1 MEFGQGVYMFCKS
14 KIAFCG
20 FILAMVVPL
29 FAQSYDL
36 PLIIVNTQNGQALQK
51 GADKIPAT
59 MSILDKGTNNAADSS
74 KGEKYNIGIK
84 IRGQTSADFPKK
96 GYGVELKARPCT
108 NVADTAC
115 HDTSLKVLG
124 MPKNA
129 DWVFHGP
136 YVDKTLIRN
145 ALAYWLYQRTGRYS
159 SRFKFFELYLN
170 GQYKGVY
177 LLLEKIKRAKA
188 RVHIAKLKDEDV
200 DGDEVTGGYVLSVDK
215 VENNSTSGLNKEG
228 FKSNDG
234 SPVVM
239 RSPKKENTNKQQ
251 QDYIQNF
258 FNKIE
263 TTCDNGD
270 VMSNGCSDILDMD
283 AAVDYVIH
291 EDVTNN
297 TDAYICSFYM
307 FKDKDSKG
315 GKLQLGAP
323 WDFNLAFGAY
333 QRVGGE
339 KSDGWRIP
347 QSAKGGSGE
356 WFVAKWIQ
364 NLWSN
369 NAFQQ
374 KYKERWAEL
383 RSGVWHTKN
392 IDHFID
398 SLKTHLKN
406 AADRNFERWPNLGQ
420 ASGTGDPDPLE
431 SENNGG
437 NNGGNQWG
445 FGMGFTMSF
454 KMNYY
459 NEPTWDAEIEHLRKY
474 VKQRFAW
481 IDQQMSFSEPAS
493 PLATEALIID
503 DWNYYDKDNDDD
515 DNPTTPASS
524 ANPTNPISSSSAGP
538 SSHSSHLSHSS
549 HSSLSVSSSS
559 ASPGKD
565 AIGSRP
571 EITRLNF
578 YTLNEN
584 SITVQSEKGGMF
596 RLLDFNGNIIFEK
609 RISAG
614 MQSFQIPRTARNKH
628 WLATLNGKMI
638 SR

>member
-1 MEFGQGVYMFCKS
+1 MFCKS
-14 KIAFCG
+14 KIAFYG
-20 FILAMVVPL
+20 IVLAMAVPL

-59 MSILDKGTNNAADSS
+59 MSILDKGTNNVADSS

-96 GYGVELKARPCT
+96 GYGIELKARPCT

-188 RVHIAKLKDEDV
+188 RVHIAKLKDEDI

-228 FKSNDG
+228 FKSKDG

-239 RSPKKENTNKQQ
+239 RSPRKENTNKQQ
-251 QDYIQNF
+251 QDFIQNF

-339 KSDGWRIP
+339 KADGWRIP

-431 SENNGG
+431 SGNNGG

-445 FGMGFTMSF
+445 FGMGGFTMSF

-503 DWNYYDKDNDDD
+503 DWGYYDKDNDDD

-524 ANPTNPISSSSAGP
+524 ANPTNPISSSSTGP

-549 HSSLSVSSSS
+549 HSSLSASSSS
-559 ASPGKD
+559 ATPGKD
-565 AIGSRP
+565 AIGDRP

-578 YTLNEN
+578 YSLNEGR
-584 SITVQSEKGGMF
+584 ITVQSERGGMF
-596 RLLDFNGNIIFEK
+596 RLVDFNGNVLFEK
-609 RISAG
+609 QIRAG
-614 MQSFQIPRTARNKH
+614 TQSFQIPRAARNQH

>member
-1 MEFGQGVYMFCKS
+1 MSS
-14 KIAFCG
+14 KTKFLFCG
-20 FILAMVVPL
+20 LFLAIT
-29 FAQSYDL
+29 FSSYAQTYDL
-36 PLIIVNTQNGQALQK
+36 PLIIVNTQNGKALQK

-59 MSILDKGTNNAADSS
+59 MRVLENATNSLADSAKGT
-74 KGEKYNIGIK
+74 KYEIGIK

-96 GYGVELKARPCT
+96 SYGLELKARACN

-145 ALAYWLYQRTGRYS
+145 ALAHWFYQRTGRYS
-159 SRFKFFELYLN
+159 SRFKFFELYVN

-177 LLLEKIKRAKA
+177 VLLEKIKRAKA
-188 RVHIAKLKDEDV
+188 RVHIAKLKDEDTS
-200 DGDEVTGGYVLSVDK
+200 GDELTGGYVLSIDK
-215 VENNSTSGLNKEG
+215 VENNSTSGLDKEG
-228 FKSNDG
+228 FKSNDK

-239 RSPKKENTNKQQ
+239 RSPKKENTTKEQQ
-251 QDYIQNF
+251 EYIKNF
-258 FNKIE
+258 FNSIE
-263 TTCDNGD
+263 QKCDNGD
-270 VMSNGCSDILDMD
+270 VMSNGCSDILDID
-283 AAVDYVIH
+283 AAVDYIMH
-291 EDVTNN
+291 EDITNN

-339 KSDGWRIP
+339 KADGWRVP

-356 WFVAKWIQ
+356 WFVAKWVQ

-369 NAFQQ
+369 DTFQQ
-374 KYKERWAEL
+374 KYKARWAEL

-398 SLKTHLKN
+398 SLKTVLKN

-431 SENNGG
+431 SGNNGG

-445 FGMGFTMSF
+445 FGMGFTMGF

-474 VKQRFAW
+474 VKERFAW
-481 IDQQMSFSEPAS
+481 IDQQLSFSEPAT
-493 PLATEALIID
+493 PVATEALIID
-503 DWNYYDKDNDDD
+503 DWSYYDKISDDDD
-515 DNPTTPASS
+515 DNNGGESGQEQWE
-524 ANPTNPISSSSAGP
+524 NPWQATNA
-538 SSHSSHLSHSS
+538 HL
-549 HSSLSVSSSS
+549 
-559 ASPGKD
+559 
-565 AIGSRP
+565 

-578 YTLNEN
+578 YMLEGNR
-584 SITVQSEKGGMF
+584 ITVQSEKGGLF
-596 RLLDFNGNIIFEK
+596 RLVSLNGNTLFEK
-609 RISAG
+609 RVNSGIQTF
-614 MQSFQIPRTARNKH
+614 MLPRKAKDQA
-628 WLATLNGKMI
+628 WIATLNGKML

>member
-1 MEFGQGVYMFCKS
+1 MFNKS
-14 KIAFCG
+14 KIFFFC
-20 FILAMVVPL
+20 IVLAMALPI

-36 PLIIVNTQNGQALQK
+36 PLIIVNTQNRQALQK

-59 MSILDKGTNNAADSS
+59 MRILDNGTNSVADSS

-96 GYGVELKARPCT
+96 GYGIELKARSCT
-108 NVADTAC
+108 NIADTAC

-188 RVHIAKLKDEDV
+188 RVHIAKLKDKDIS
-200 DGDEVTGGYVLSVDK
+200 GDDVTGGYVLSIDK
-215 VENNSTSGLNKEG
+215 VDNNSTQGLDKEG
-228 FKSNDG
+228 FKSKDG

-251 QDYIQNF
+251 QQYIQNF

-263 TTCDNGD
+263 STCDNGD
-270 VMSNGCSDILDMD
+270 VMSNGCSDILDIE

-339 KSDGWRIP
+339 KADGWRIP
-347 QSAKGGSGE
+347 QSANDGGFAFGMNE

-369 NAFQQ
+369 NTFQQ
-374 KYKERWAEL
+374 KYKERWEEL

-392 IDHFID
+392 IDKFID
-398 SLKTHLKN
+398 SLKTVLKN
-406 AADRNFERWPNLGQ
+406 AANRNFERWPNLGQ
-420 ASGTGDPDPLE
+420 SSGTCDADPME
-431 SENNGG
+431 SGNNNGG
-437 NNGGNQWG
+437 NNGGMWG
-445 FGMGFTMSF
+445 GWGGGGMGGFCMGM

-493 PLATEALIID
+493 PVVTEALIID
-503 DWNYYDKDNDDD
+503 DWGYYDKDDD
-515 DNPTTPASS
+515 DNPTTP
-524 ANPTNPISSSSAGP
+524 TNPSSSSSNTSS
-538 SSHSSHLSHSS
+538 SSHSRFSR
-549 HSSLSVSSSS
+549 SSSS
-559 ASPGKD
+559 SNSGID
-565 AIGSRP
+565 AIGGHQER
-571 EITRLNF
+571 TRLNF
-578 YTLNEN
+578 YTLNE
-584 SITVQSEKGGMF
+584 SRITVQSERGGMF
-596 RLLDFNGNIIFEK
+596 RLMDFNGNVIFEK
-609 RISAG
+609 QISAG
-614 MQSFQIPRTARNKH
+614 MQSFHIPRAARNKH
-628 WLATLNGKMI
+628 WIATLNGKMI

>member
-1 MEFGQGVYMFCKS
+1 MFNKS
-14 KIAFCG
+14 KIFFFC
-20 FILAMVVPL
+20 IVLAMALPI

-36 PLIIVNTQNGQALQK
+36 PLVIVNTQNGQALQK

-59 MSILDKGTNNAADSS
+59 MSILDKGTNNVADSS

-96 GYGVELKARPCT
+96 GYGIELKARSCT

-188 RVHIAKLKDEDV
+188 RVHIAKLKDEDIS
-200 DGDEVTGGYVLSVDK
+200 GDDVTGGYVLSIDK
-215 VENNSTSGLNKEG
+215 VENNSTSGLDKEG
-228 FKSNDG
+228 FKSKDG

-239 RSPKKENTNKQQ
+239 RSPKKENTNKAQ
-251 QDYIQNF
+251 QDYIKNF
-258 FNKIE
+258 FNSIE
-263 TTCDNGD
+263 QKCDNGD
-270 VMSNGCSDILDMD
+270 ITSNGCLDILDIE
-283 AAVDYVIH
+283 AAVDYIIH

-339 KSDGWRIP
+339 KTDGWRVP
-347 QSAKGGSGE
+347 QSAKSGAGE
-356 WFVAKWIQ
+356 WFVPKWVQ

-369 NAFQQ
+369 NTFQQ

-392 IDHFID
+392 IDKFID
-398 SLKTHLKN
+398 SLKTVLKN
-406 AADRNFERWPNLGQ
+406 AANRNFERWPNLGQ
-420 ASGTGDPDPLE
+420 SSGTCDADPME
-431 SENNGG
+431 SGNNNGG
-437 NNGGNQWG
+437 NNGGMWG
-445 FGMGFTMSF
+445 WGGGGMGGFCMGM

-481 IDQQMSFSEPAS
+481 IDQQMSFNEPS
-493 PLATEALIID
+493 TPIATEALVID
-503 DWNYYDKDNDDD
+503 DWNYYDKDDD
-515 DNPTTPASS
+515 DNPTTPA
-524 ANPTNPISSSSAGP
+524 NPSSSS
-538 SSHSSHLSHSS
+538 SNT
-549 HSSLSVSSSS
+549 SSSS
-559 ASPGKD
+559 RSRFSTSSSSSNSGRD
-565 AIGSRP
+565 AIRDHL
-571 EITRLNF
+571 ETTRLNF

-584 SITVQSEKGGMF
+584 RITVQSERGGMF
-596 RLLDFNGNIIFEK
+596 RLMDFNGNVLFEK
-609 RISAG
+609 QINAG
-614 MQSFQIPRTARNKH
+614 MQSFHIPRAARNQH
-628 WLATLNGKMI
+628 WIATLNGKMI

>member
-1 MEFGQGVYMFCKS
+1 MSS
-14 KIAFCG
+14 KTKFLLCG
-20 FILAMVVPL
+20 LFLAMT
-29 FAQSYDL
+29 FSSYAQTYDL
-36 PLIIVNTQNGQALQK
+36 PLIIVNTNGKTLEK

-59 MSILDKGTNNAADSS
+59 MRILDKGTNSVADSS
-74 KGEKYNIGIK
+74 KGELMNIGIK

-96 GYGVELKARPCT
+96 GYGIELKARACT

-145 ALAYWLYQRTGRYS
+145 ALAYWFYQRTGRYS

-188 RVHIAKLKDEDV
+188 RVHIAKLKEEDIS
-200 DGDEVTGGYVLSVDK
+200 GDDVTGGYVLSIDK
-215 VENNSTSGLNKEG
+215 VENNSTQGLDKEG
-228 FKSNDG
+228 FKSKDG

-239 RSPKKENTNKQQ
+239 RSPKKENTTREQQ
-251 QDYIQNF
+251 QYIQNF
-258 FNKIE
+258 FNSIE
-263 TTCDNGD
+263 QKCDNGD
-270 VMSNGCSDILDMD
+270 INSSGCLDILDID
-283 AAVDYVIH
+283 AAVDYIMH
-291 EDVTNN
+291 EDITNN

-339 KSDGWRIP
+339 KADGWRIP
-347 QSAKGGSGE
+347 QSAKSGAGE

-369 NAFQQ
+369 NTFQQ
-374 KYKERWAEL
+374 KYKERWAKL

-392 IDHFID
+392 IDKFID
-398 SLKTHLKN
+398 SLKTVLKN
-406 AADRNFERWPNLGQ
+406 AANRNFERWPNLGQ
-420 ASGTGDPDPLE
+420 SSSTCDADPMESGN
-431 SENNGG
+431 NNGG
-437 NNGGNQWG
+437 NNGGMWG
-445 FGMGFTMSF
+445 GWGGGGMGGFCMGM

-493 PLATEALIID
+493 PVVTEALIID
-503 DWNYYDKDNDDD
+503 DWNYYDKDDD
-515 DNPTTPASS
+515 DNPTTP
-524 ANPTNPISSSSAGP
+524 TNPSSSSSNTSS
-538 SSHSSHLSHSS
+538 SSHSRFSR
-549 HSSLSVSSSS
+549 SSSS
-559 ASPGKD
+559 SNPGRD
-565 AIGSRP
+565 AIRDHL

-584 SITVQSEKGGMF
+584 RITVQSERGGMF
-596 RLLDFNGNIIFEK
+596 RLMDFNGNVLFEK
-609 RISAG
+609 QINAG
-614 MQSFQIPRTARNKH
+614 MQSFHIPRAARNQH
-628 WLATLNGKMI
+628 WIATLNGKMI

>member
-1 MEFGQGVYMFCKS
+1 MALP
-14 KIAFCG
+14 I
-20 FILAMVVPL
+20 

-36 PLIIVNTQNGQALQK
+36 PLVIVNTQNKQALQK

-59 MSILDKGTNNAADSS
+59 MSILDKGTNNVADSS

-96 GYGVELKARPCT
+96 GYGIELKARSCT

-188 RVHIAKLKDEDV
+188 RVHIAKLKDEDIS
-200 DGDEVTGGYVLSVDK
+200 GDDVTGGYVLSIDK
-215 VENNSTSGLNKEG
+215 VDNNSTQGLDKEG
-228 FKSNDG
+228 FKSKDG

-239 RSPKKENTNKQQ
+239 RSPKKENTNKAQ
-251 QDYIQNF
+251 QDYIKNF
-258 FNKIE
+258 FNSIE
-263 TTCDNGD
+263 QKCDNGD
-270 VMSNGCSDILDMD
+270 ITSNGCLDILDIE
-283 AAVDYVIH
+283 AAVDYIIH

-339 KSDGWRIP
+339 KADGWRVP
-347 QSAKGGSGE
+347 QSAKSGAGE

-369 NAFQQ
+369 NTFQQ

-392 IDHFID
+392 IDKFID
-398 SLKTHLKN
+398 SLKTVLKN
-406 AADRNFERWPNLGQ
+406 AANRNFERWPNLGQ
-420 ASGTGDPDPLE
+420 SSGTCDADPME
-431 SENNGG
+431 SGNNNGG
-437 NNGGNQWG
+437 NNGGMWG
-445 FGMGFTMSF
+445 GWGGGMGGFCMGM

-493 PLATEALIID
+493 PVVTEALIID
-503 DWNYYDKDNDDD
+503 DWGYYDKDDD
-515 DNPTTPASS
+515 DNPTTP
-524 ANPTNPISSSSAGP
+524 TNPSSSSSNTSS
-538 SSHSSHLSHSS
+538 SSHSRFSR
-549 HSSLSVSSSS
+549 SSSS
-559 ASPGKD
+559 SNPGRD
-565 AIGSRP
+565 AIRDHL

-584 SITVQSEKGGMF
+584 RITVQSERGGMF
-596 RLLDFNGNIIFEK
+596 RLMDFNGNVLFEK
-609 RISAG
+609 QINAG
-614 MQSFQIPRTARNKH
+614 MQSFHIPRATRNKH
-628 WLATLNGKMI
+628 WIATLNGKMI

>member
-1 MEFGQGVYMFCKS
+1 MFNKS
-14 KIAFCG
+14 KIF
-20 FILAMVVPL
+20 FFSIVLAMALPI

-36 PLIIVNTQNGQALQK
+36 PLIIVNTQNRQALQK

-59 MSILDKGTNNAADSS
+59 MSILDKGTNNVADSS

-96 GYGVELKARPCT
+96 GYGIELKARSCT

-188 RVHIAKLKDEDV
+188 RVHIAKLKDEDIS
-200 DGDEVTGGYVLSVDK
+200 GDDVTGGYVLSIDK
-215 VENNSTSGLNKEG
+215 VENNSTSGLDKEG
-228 FKSNDG
+228 FKSKDG

-239 RSPKKENTNKQQ
+239 RSPKKENTNKAQ
-251 QDYIQNF
+251 QDYIKNF
-258 FNKIE
+258 FNSIE
-263 TTCDNGD
+263 QKCDQGD
-270 VMSNGCSDILDMD
+270 IMSNGCSDILDIE

-339 KSDGWRIP
+339 KADGWRVP
-347 QSAKGGSGE
+347 QSAKSGAGE

-369 NAFQQ
+369 NTFQQ
-374 KYKERWAEL
+374 KYKERWAQL

-392 IDHFID
+392 IDKFID
-398 SLKTHLKN
+398 SLKTVLKN
-406 AADRNFERWPNLGQ
+406 AANRNFERWPNLGQ
-420 ASGTGDPDPLE
+420 SSGTCDADPME
-431 SENNGG
+431 SGNNNGG
-437 NNGGNQWG
+437 NNGGMWG
-445 FGMGFTMSF
+445 WGGGGMGGFCMGM

-481 IDQQMSFSEPAS
+481 IDQQMSFNEPS
-493 PLATEALIID
+493 TPVATEALIID
-503 DWNYYDKDNDDD
+503 DWGYYDKDDD
-515 DNPTTPASS
+515 DNPTTP
-524 ANPTNPISSSSAGP
+524 TNPSSSSSNTSS
-538 SSHSSHLSHSS
+538 SSHSRFSK
-549 HSSLSVSSSS
+549 SSSS
-559 ASPGKD
+559 SNPGRD
-565 AIGSRP
+565 AIRDHL

-584 SITVQSEKGGMF
+584 RITVQSERGGMF
-596 RLLDFNGNIIFEK
+596 RLMDFNGNVLFEK
-609 RISAG
+609 QISAG
-614 MQSFQIPRTARNKH
+614 MQSFDIPRNARNQH
-628 WLATLNGKMI
+628 WIATLNGKMI

>member
-1 MEFGQGVYMFCKS
+1 MFCKS
-14 KIAFCG
+14 KIAFYG
-20 FILAMVVPL
+20 IVLAMAVPL

-59 MSILDKGTNNAADSS
+59 MSILDKGTNNVADSS

-96 GYGVELKARPCT
+96 GYGIELKARPCT

-215 VENNSTSGLNKEG
+215 VENNTTSGLDKEG
-228 FKSNDG
+228 FKSKDG

-251 QDYIQNF
+251 QQYIQNF
-258 FNKIE
+258 FNSIE
-263 TTCDNGD
+263 QKCDQGD
-270 VMSNGCSDILDMD
+270 VMSNGCSDILDIE

-339 KSDGWRIP
+339 KADGWRIP

-374 KYKERWAEL
+374 KYKQRWAEL

-431 SENNGG
+431 SGNNGG

-474 VKQRFAW
+474 VKERFAW

-515 DNPTTPASS
+515 DNPTTPATPTSS
-524 ANPTNPISSSSAGP
+524 ANPTNPTPSSSSTGP

-549 HSSLSVSSSS
+549 HSSLSASSSS
-559 ASPGKD
+559 NSGID
-565 AIGSRP
+565 AIGDRP

-578 YTLNEN
+578 YSLNEDR
-584 SITVQSEKGGMF
+584 ITVQSERGGMF
-596 RLLDFNGNIIFEK
+596 RLVDFNGNVLFEK
-609 RISAG
+609 QIRAG
-614 MQSFQIPRTARNKH
+614 TQSFQIPRAARNQH

>member
-1 MEFGQGVYMFCKS
+1 MTGKFKTL
-14 KIAFCG
+14 FCG
-20 FILAMVVPL
+20 FVLATALPL

-36 PLIIVNTQNGQALQK
+36 PLIIVNTNGKTLEK

-59 MSILDKGTNNAADSS
+59 MRILDNGTNSVADSA
-74 KGEKYNIGIK
+74 KGELMNIGIK

-96 GYGVELKARPCT
+96 GYGLELKARACQ

-145 ALAYWLYQRTGRYS
+145 ALAHWLYQRTGRYS

-177 LLLEKIKRAKA
+177 LLLEKIKRAKS

-215 VENNSTSGLNKEG
+215 VENNSTSGLSKEG
-228 FKSNDG
+228 FKSKDG
-234 SPVVM
+234 SPVIM

-251 QDYIQNF
+251 QEYIEKF
-258 FNKIE
+258 FNSIE
-263 TTCDNGD
+263 QKCDNGD
-270 VMSNGCSDILDMD
+270 VTTNGCSDILDLD
-283 AAVDYVIH
+283 AAVDYIMH

-323 WDFNLAFGAY
+323 WDFNLGFGAY

-339 KSDGWRIP
+339 KSDGWRVP

-356 WFVAKWIQ
+356 WFVAKWVQ
-364 NLWSN
+364 NLWN
-369 NAFQQ
+369 NNTFQQ
-374 KYKERWAEL
+374 MYKARWAEL

-392 IDHFID
+392 IDNFID
-398 SLKTHLKN
+398 SLKTVLKK

-420 ASGTGDPDPLE
+420 ASGTCDADPMD
-431 SENNGG
+431 SGNNNGG
-437 NNGGNQWG
+437 NNGGQWG
-445 FGMGFTMSF
+445 WGGGGMGGFCMGM

-474 VKQRFAW
+474 VKQRFSW
-481 IDQQMSFSEPAS
+481 IDQQMGFSEPS
-493 PLATEALIID
+493 TPIATEALVID
-503 DWNYYDKDNDDD
+503 DWTYYDKVEDDD
-515 DNPTTPASS
+515 SGNITEPPPTAMQPYL
-524 ANPTNPISSSSAGP
+524 N
-538 SSHSSHLSHSS
+538 
-549 HSSLSVSSSS
+549 
-559 ASPGKD
+559 
-565 AIGSRP
+565 
-571 EITRLNF
+571 ITRLNF
-578 YTLNEN
+578 YTLVG
-584 SITVQSEKGGMF
+584 STLTVQSVDGGLF
-596 RLLDFNGNIIFEK
+596 RLVALDGRTLFKKQIP
-609 RISAG
+609 AG
-614 MQSFQIPRTARNKH
+614 TQSFQIPRAALNQH
-628 WLATLNGKMI
+628 WIATLNGKMLGK
-638 SR
+638 

>member
-1 MEFGQGVYMFCKS
+1 MYNNRKIVFSLFFCLVT
-14 KIAFCG
+14 A
-20 FILAMVVPL
+20 V
-29 FAQSYDL
+29 FAQTYDL
-36 PLIIVNTQNGQALQK
+36 PLIIVNTQNGKALEK

-59 MSILDKGTNNAADSS
+59 MRILDNGTNTLADSS
-74 KGEKYNIGIK
+74 RGELMNIGIK

-96 GYGVELKARPCT
+96 GYGIELKARACT

-145 ALAYWLYQRTGRYS
+145 ALAHWLYQRTGRYS
-159 SRFKFFELYLN
+159 SRYKFFELYLN

-177 LLLEKIKRAKA
+177 VLLEKIKRAKS

-200 DGDEVTGGYVLSVDK
+200 DGDDVTGGYVLSIDK
-215 VENNSTSGLNKEG
+215 VENNSTQGINNEG
-228 FKSNDG
+228 FKSRDG
-234 SPVVM
+234 SPVLM

-258 FNKIE
+258 FNSVEQK
-263 TTCDNGD
+263 CDQGD
-270 VMSNGCSDILDMD
+270 INSTGCLSLIDLD
-283 AAVDYVIH
+283 AAVDYIMH

-323 WDFNLAFGAY
+323 WDFNLGFGAY

-339 KSDGWRIP
+339 KTDGWRVP

-356 WFVAKWIQ
+356 WFVAKWVQ
-364 NLWSN
+364 NLWSDN
-369 NAFQQ
+369 TFQQ
-374 KYKERWAEL
+374 RYKARWAEL

-392 IDHFID
+392 VDHFID

-406 AADRNFERWPNLGQ
+406 AAGRNFERWPNLGQ
-420 ASGTGDPDPLE
+420 ASGTCDADPMD
-431 SENNGG
+431 SGNNGG
-437 NNGGNQWG
+437 NNGGNNPWG
-445 FGMGFTMSF
+445 GWNMGGGFCMGM

-481 IDQQMSFSEPAS
+481 IDQQLNFTEPS
-493 PLATEALIID
+493 TPIATEALIID
-503 DWNYYDKDNDDD
+503 DWKYYDKDDEDII
-515 DNPTTPASS
+515 DNPPPEAIRS
-524 ANPTNPISSSSAGP
+524 G
-538 SSHSSHLSHSS
+538 LS
-549 HSSLSVSSSS
+549 
-559 ASPGKD
+559 
-565 AIGSRP
+565 
-571 EITRLNF
+571 ITRLNF
-578 YTLNEN
+578 YELEGRTM
-584 SITVQSEKGGMF
+584 TVQSQKGGLF
-596 RLLDFNGNIIFEK
+596 RLVGLDGRTLFRKQIP
-609 RISAG
+609 AG
-614 MQSFQIPRTARNKH
+614 TLSFQIPREIRNSA
-628 WLATLNGKMI
+628 WIATLNGKMLG
-638 SR
+638 R

>member
-1 MEFGQGVYMFCKS
+1 MFCKS
-14 KIAFCG
+14 KIFFYGIVLVMA
-20 FILAMVVPL
+20 IPV

-36 PLIIVNTQNGQALQK
+36 PLIIINTQNRQALQK

-59 MSILDKGTNNAADSS
+59 MSILDKGTNNVADSS
-74 KGEKYNIGIK
+74 KGVKYNIGIK

-96 GYGVELKARPCT
+96 GYGIELKARSCT

-188 RVHIAKLKDEDV
+188 RVHIAKLKDEDIS
-200 DGDEVTGGYVLSVDK
+200 GDDVTGGYVLSIDK
-215 VENNSTSGLNKEG
+215 VDNNSTQGLDKEG
-228 FKSNDG
+228 FKSKDG

-251 QDYIQNF
+251 QQYIQNF

-263 TTCDNGD
+263 STCDNGD
-270 VMSNGCSDILDMD
+270 VMSNGCSDILDIE

-307 FKDKDSKG
+307 FKNKDSKG

-339 KSDGWRIP
+339 KADGWRIP
-347 QSAKGGSGE
+347 QSANDGGFAFGMNE

-364 NLWSN
+364 NLWRN
-369 NAFQQ
+369 NTFQQ

-392 IDHFID
+392 IDKFID
-398 SLKTHLKN
+398 SLKTVLKN
-406 AADRNFERWPNLGQ
+406 AANRNFERWPNLGQ
-420 ASGTGDPDPLE
+420 SSGTCDADPME
-431 SENNGG
+431 SGNNNGG
-437 NNGGNQWG
+437 NNGGMWG
-445 FGMGFTMSF
+445 GWGGGMGGFCMGM

-493 PLATEALIID
+493 PVVTEALIID
-503 DWNYYDKDNDDD
+503 DWGYYDKDDD
-515 DNPTTPASS
+515 DNPTTP
-524 ANPTNPISSSSAGP
+524 TNPSSSS
-538 SSHSSHLSHSS
+538 SNT
-549 HSSLSVSSSS
+549 SSSS
-559 ASPGKD
+559 RSRFSTSSSSSNPGIA
-565 AIGSRP
+565 AIRDHL

-584 SITVQSEKGGMF
+584 RITVQSERGGMF
-596 RLLDFNGNIIFEK
+596 RLMDFNGNVLFEK
-609 RISAG
+609 QINAG
-614 MQSFQIPRTARNKH
+614 MQSFHIPRATRNKH
-628 WLATLNGKMI
+628 WIATLNGKMI

>member
-1 MEFGQGVYMFCKS
+1 MFNKS
-14 KIAFCG
+14 KIFFFC
-20 FILAMVVPL
+20 IVPAMALPI

-36 PLIIVNTQNGQALQK
+36 PLIIVNTQNRQALQK

-59 MSILDKGTNNAADSS
+59 MRILDNGTNSVADSS

-96 GYGVELKARPCT
+96 GYGIELKARSCT

-188 RVHIAKLKDEDV
+188 RVHIAKLKDEDIS
-200 DGDEVTGGYVLSVDK
+200 GDDVTGGYVLSIDK
-215 VENNSTSGLNKEG
+215 VDNNSTQGLDKEG
-228 FKSNDG
+228 FKSKDG

-251 QDYIQNF
+251 QQYIQNF

-263 TTCDNGD
+263 STCDNGD
-270 VMSNGCSDILDMD
+270 VMSNGCSDILDIE

-307 FKDKDSKG
+307 FKNKDSKG

-339 KSDGWRIP
+339 KADGWRIP
-347 QSAKGGSGE
+347 QSANDGGFAFGMNE

-364 NLWSN
+364 NLWRN
-369 NAFQQ
+369 NTFQQ

-392 IDHFID
+392 IDKFID
-398 SLKTHLKN
+398 SLKTVLKN
-406 AADRNFERWPNLGQ
+406 AANRNFERWPNLGQ
-420 ASGTGDPDPLE
+420 SSGTCDADPMEPGN
-431 SENNGG
+431 NNGG
-437 NNGGNQWG
+437 NNGGMWG
-445 FGMGFTMSF
+445 GWGGGMGGFCMGM

-493 PLATEALIID
+493 PVVTEALIID
-503 DWNYYDKDNDDD
+503 DWNYYDKDDDD
-515 DNPTTPASS
+515 DT
-524 ANPTNPISSSSAGP
+524 PTNPTSSSSNT
-538 SSHSSHLSHSS
+538 
-549 HSSLSVSSSS
+549 SSSS
-559 ASPGKD
+559 RSRFSTSSSSSNPGIA
-565 AIGSRP
+565 AIRDHL

-584 SITVQSEKGGMF
+584 RITVQSERGGMF
-596 RLLDFNGNIIFEK
+596 RLMDFNGNVLFEK
-609 RISAG
+609 QINAG
-614 MQSFQIPRTARNKH
+614 MQSFHIPRATRNKH
-628 WLATLNGKMI
+628 WIATLNGKMI

>member
-1 MEFGQGVYMFCKS
+1 MFNKS
-14 KIAFCG
+14 KIF
-20 FILAMVVPL
+20 FFSIVLAMALPI

-36 PLIIVNTQNGQALQK
+36 PLIIVNTQNRQALQK

-59 MSILDKGTNNAADSS
+59 MSILDKGTNSVADSS

-96 GYGVELKARPCT
+96 GYGIELKARPCT

-188 RVHIAKLKDEDV
+188 RVHIAKLKDEDIS
-200 DGDEVTGGYVLSVDK
+200 GDDVTGGYVLSIDK
-215 VENNSTSGLNKEG
+215 VENNSTSGLDKEG
-228 FKSNDG
+228 FKSKDG

-239 RSPKKENTNKQQ
+239 RSPKKENTNKAQ
-251 QDYIQNF
+251 QDYIKNF
-258 FNKIE
+258 FNSIE
-263 TTCDNGD
+263 QKCDNGD
-270 VMSNGCSDILDMD
+270 ITSNGCLDILDIE
-283 AAVDYVIH
+283 AAVDYIIH

-339 KSDGWRIP
+339 KADGWRIP
-347 QSAKGGSGE
+347 QSAKSGAGE

-369 NAFQQ
+369 NTFQQ
-374 KYKERWAEL
+374 KYKERWAKL

-392 IDHFID
+392 IDKFID
-398 SLKTHLKN
+398 SLKTVLKN
-406 AADRNFERWPNLGQ
+406 AANRNFERWPNLGQ
-420 ASGTGDPDPLE
+420 SSGTCDADPME
-431 SENNGG
+431 SGNNNGG
-437 NNGGNQWG
+437 NNGGMWG
-445 FGMGFTMSF
+445 GWGGGMGGFCMGM

-493 PLATEALIID
+493 PVVTEALIID
-503 DWNYYDKDNDDD
+503 DWNYYDKDDD
-515 DNPTTPASS
+515 DNPTTP
-524 ANPTNPISSSSAGP
+524 TNPSSSSSNTSS
-538 SSHSSHLSHSS
+538 SSHSRFSK
-549 HSSLSVSSSS
+549 SSSS
-559 ASPGKD
+559 SNPGRD
-565 AIGSRP
+565 AIRVHQ

-584 SITVQSEKGGMF
+584 RITVQSERGGMF
-596 RLLDFNGNIIFEK
+596 RLMDFNGNVLFEK
-609 RISAG
+609 QIPAG
-614 MQSFQIPRTARNKH
+614 TQSFQIPRTARNQH
-628 WLATLNGKMI
+628 WVATLNGKMI

>member
-1 MEFGQGVYMFCKS
+1 MFKKF
-14 KIAFCG
+14 KISLCG
-20 FILAMVVPL
+20 MVLAMALPL
-29 FAQSYDL
+29 FAQTYDL
-36 PLIIVNTQNGQALQK
+36 PLIIVNTQNGKALEK
-51 GADKIPAT
+51 GADKIPGT
-59 MSILDKGTNNAADSS
+59 MRILDKGTNSVADSA
-74 KGEKYNIGIK
+74 KGELMNIGIK

-96 GYGVELKARPCT
+96 GYGLELKARACT

-145 ALAYWLYQRTGRYS
+145 ALAHWLYQRTGRYS

-177 LLLEKIKRAKA
+177 LLLEKIKRAKS
-188 RVHIAKLKDEDV
+188 RVHIAKLKDEDI

-215 VENNSTSGLNKEG
+215 VENNSTSGLNNEG
-228 FKSNDG
+228 FKSKDG
-234 SPVVM
+234 SPVIM
-239 RSPKKENTNKQQ
+239 RSPKKENTNAKQQ
-251 QDYIQNF
+251 EYIKNF
-258 FNKIE
+258 FNSIE
-263 TTCDNGD
+263 QKCDNGD
-270 VMSNGCSDILDMD
+270 VTTNGCSDILDLD
-283 AAVDYVIH
+283 AAVDYIMH

-323 WDFNLAFGAY
+323 WDFNLGFGAY

-339 KSDGWRIP
+339 KTDGWRVP
-347 QSAKGGSGE
+347 QSAKSGSGE

-369 NAFQQ
+369 NTFQQ
-374 KYKERWAEL
+374 MYKARWAEL

-392 IDHFID
+392 VDHFID
-398 SLKTHLKN
+398 SLKTVLKK

-420 ASGTGDPDPLE
+420 ASGTCDADPME
-431 SENNGG
+431 SGNNNG
-437 NNGGNQWG
+437 NNGNNGWNMWG
-445 FGMGFTMSF
+445 GGGMGGFCMGM

-481 IDQQMSFSEPAS
+481 IDQQMGFSEPS
-493 PLATEALIID
+493 TPIVTEALIID
-503 DWNYYDKDNDDD
+503 DWGYYDKDNGEDE
-515 DNPTTPASS
+515 PGST
-524 ANPTNPISSSSAGP
+524 IEP
-538 SSHSSHLSHSS
+538 SPVATQPHLSI
-549 HSSLSVSSSS
+549 
-559 ASPGKD
+559 A
-565 AIGSRP
+565 
-571 EITRLNF
+571 RLNF
-578 YTLNEN
+578 YSLEG
-584 SITVQSEKGGMF
+584 SMLTVQSVNGGQF
-596 RLLDFNGNIIFEK
+596 KLVALDGKTLFTKQIP
-609 RISAG
+609 AG
-614 MQSFQIPRTARNKH
+614 TQSFQIPRVARNQH
-628 WLATLNGKMI
+628 WIATLNGKMLN
-638 SR
+638 R

>member
-1 MEFGQGVYMFCKS
+1 MYNNRKIVFSLFFCLVT
-14 KIAFCG
+14 A
-20 FILAMVVPL
+20 V
-29 FAQSYDL
+29 FAQTYDL
-36 PLIIVNTQNGQALQK
+36 PLIIVNTQNGKALEK

-59 MSILDKGTNNAADSS
+59 MRILDNGTNTLADSS
-74 KGEKYNIGIK
+74 RGELMNIGIK

-96 GYGVELKARPCT
+96 GYGIELKARACT

-145 ALAYWLYQRTGRYS
+145 ALAHWLYQRTGRYS
-159 SRFKFFELYLN
+159 SRYKFFELYLN

-177 LLLEKIKRAKA
+177 VLLEKIKRAKS

-200 DGDEVTGGYVLSVDK
+200 DGDDVTGGYVLSIDK
-215 VENNSTSGLNKEG
+215 VENNSTQGINNEG
-228 FKSNDG
+228 FKSRDG
-234 SPVVM
+234 SPVLM

-258 FNKIE
+258 FNSVEQK
-263 TTCDNGD
+263 CDQGD
-270 VMSNGCSDILDMD
+270 INSTGCLSLIDLD
-283 AAVDYVIH
+283 AAVDYIMH

-323 WDFNLAFGAY
+323 WDFNLGFGAY

-339 KSDGWRIP
+339 KTDGWRVP

-356 WFVAKWIQ
+356 WFVAKWVQ
-364 NLWSN
+364 NLWSDN
-369 NAFQQ
+369 TFQQ
-374 KYKERWAEL
+374 RYKARWAEL

-392 IDHFID
+392 VDHFID

-406 AADRNFERWPNLGQ
+406 AAGRNFERWPNLGQ
-420 ASGTGDPDPLE
+420 ASGTCDADPMD
-431 SENNGG
+431 SGNNGG
-437 NNGGNQWG
+437 NNGGNNPWG
-445 FGMGFTMSF
+445 GWNMGGGFCMGM

-481 IDQQMSFSEPAS
+481 IDQQMGFSEPS
-493 PLATEALIID
+493 TPIATEALIID
-503 DWNYYDKDNDDD
+503 DWRYYDKEEEII
-515 DNPTTPASS
+515 DNPP
-524 ANPTNPISSSSAGP
+524 PIAIQP
-538 SSHSSHLSHSS
+538 YLS
-549 HSSLSVSSSS
+549 
-559 ASPGKD
+559 
-565 AIGSRP
+565 
-571 EITRLNF
+571 ITRLNF
-578 YTLNEN
+578 YTLDGLTL
-584 SITVQSEKGGMF
+584 TVQSEKGGLF
-596 RLLDFNGNIIFEK
+596 RLVGLDGRTLFKKQIPSGT
-609 RISAG
+609 
-614 MQSFQIPRTARNKH
+614 QSFQIPRAARNSA
-628 WLATLNGKMI
+628 WIATLNGKMLG
-638 SR
+638 R

>member
-1 MEFGQGVYMFCKS
+1 MFNKS
-14 KIAFCG
+14 KIFFFC
-20 FILAMVVPL
+20 IVLAMALPI

-36 PLIIVNTQNGQALQK
+36 PLVIVNTQNKQALQK

-59 MSILDKGTNNAADSS
+59 MSILDKGTNSVADSS

-96 GYGVELKARPCT
+96 GYGIELKARSCT

-188 RVHIAKLKDEDV
+188 RVHIAKLKDEDIS
-200 DGDEVTGGYVLSVDK
+200 GDDVTGGYVLSIDK
-215 VENNSTSGLNKEG
+215 VDNNSTQGLDKEG
-228 FKSNDG
+228 FKSKDG

-239 RSPKKENTNKQQ
+239 RSPKKENTNKAQ
-251 QDYIQNF
+251 QDYIKNF
-258 FNKIE
+258 FNSIE
-263 TTCDNGD
+263 QKCDNGD
-270 VMSNGCSDILDMD
+270 ITSNGCLDILDIE
-283 AAVDYVIH
+283 AAVDYIIH

-339 KSDGWRIP
+339 KADGWRVP
-347 QSAKGGSGE
+347 QSAKSGAGE

-369 NAFQQ
+369 NTFQQ

-392 IDHFID
+392 IDKFID
-398 SLKTHLKN
+398 SLKTVLKN
-406 AADRNFERWPNLGQ
+406 AANRNFERWPNLGQ
-420 ASGTGDPDPLE
+420 SSGTCDADPME
-431 SENNGG
+431 SGNNNGG
-437 NNGGNQWG
+437 NNGGMWG
-445 FGMGFTMSF
+445 GWGGGMGGFCMGM

-493 PLATEALIID
+493 PVVTEALIID
-503 DWNYYDKDNDDD
+503 DWGYYDKDDD
-515 DNPTTPASS
+515 DNPTTP
-524 ANPTNPISSSSAGP
+524 TNPSSSSSNTSS
-538 SSHSSHLSHSS
+538 SSHSRFSR
-549 HSSLSVSSSS
+549 SSSS
-559 ASPGKD
+559 SNPGRD
-565 AIGSRP
+565 AIRDHL

-584 SITVQSEKGGMF
+584 RITVQSERGGMF
-596 RLLDFNGNIIFEK
+596 RLMDFNGNVLFEK
-609 RISAG
+609 QINAG
-614 MQSFQIPRTARNKH
+614 MQSFHIPRATRNKH
-628 WLATLNGKMI
+628 WIATLNGKMMN
-638 SR
+638 R

>member
-1 MEFGQGVYMFCKS
+1 MFNKS
-14 KIAFCG
+14 KIFFFC
-20 FILAMVVPL
+20 IVLAMALPI

-36 PLIIVNTQNGQALQK
+36 PLIIVNTQNRQALQK

-59 MSILDKGTNNAADSS
+59 MSILDKGTNSVADSS

-96 GYGVELKARPCT
+96 GYGIELKARSCT

-188 RVHIAKLKDEDV
+188 RVHIAKLKDEDIS
-200 DGDEVTGGYVLSVDK
+200 GDDVTGGYVLSIDK
-215 VENNSTSGLNKEG
+215 VDNNSTQGLDKEG
-228 FKSNDG
+228 FKSKDG

-251 QDYIQNF
+251 QQYIQNF

-263 TTCDNGD
+263 STCDNGD
-270 VMSNGCSDILDMD
+270 VMSNGCSDILDIE

-307 FKDKDSKG
+307 FKNKDSKG

-339 KSDGWRIP
+339 KADGWRIP
-347 QSAKGGSGE
+347 QSANDGGFAFGMNE

-364 NLWSN
+364 NLWRN
-369 NAFQQ
+369 NTFQQ

-392 IDHFID
+392 IDKFID
-398 SLKTHLKN
+398 SLKTVLKN
-406 AADRNFERWPNLGQ
+406 AANRNFERWPNLGQ
-420 ASGTGDPDPLE
+420 SSGTCDADPMEPGN
-431 SENNGG
+431 NNGG
-437 NNGGNQWG
+437 NNGGMWG
-445 FGMGFTMSF
+445 GWGGGMGGFCMGM

-493 PLATEALIID
+493 PGVTEALIID
-503 DWNYYDKDNDDD
+503 YWNYYDKDDDD
-515 DNPTTPASS
+515 DT
-524 ANPTNPISSSSAGP
+524 PTNPSSSS
-538 SSHSSHLSHSS
+538 SNT
-549 HSSLSVSSSS
+549 SSSS
-559 ASPGKD
+559 RSRFSTSSSSSNLGID
-565 AIGSRP
+565 AIRDHL

-584 SITVQSEKGGMF
+584 RITVQSERGGMF
-596 RLLDFNGNIIFEK
+596 RLMDFNGNVLFEK
-609 RISAG
+609 QINAG
-614 MQSFQIPRTARNKH
+614 MQSFHIPRATRNKH
-628 WLATLNGKMI
+628 WIATLNGKMI

>member
-1 MEFGQGVYMFCKS
+1 MFCKS
-14 KIAFCG
+14 KIFFYG
-20 FILAMVVPL
+20 IVLAMAIPV

-36 PLIIVNTQNGQALQK
+36 PLVIVNTQNGQALQK

-59 MSILDKGTNNAADSS
+59 MSILDKGTNSVADSS

-96 GYGVELKARPCT
+96 GYGIELKARPCT

-188 RVHIAKLKDEDV
+188 RVHIAKLKDEDIS
-200 DGDEVTGGYVLSVDK
+200 GDDVTGGYVLSVDK
-215 VENNSTSGLNKEG
+215 VDNNSTQGLDKEG
-228 FKSNDG
+228 FKSKDG

-239 RSPKKENTNKQQ
+239 RSPKKENTTKEQQ
-251 QDYIQNF
+251 QYIQNF
-258 FNKIE
+258 FNSIE
-263 TTCDNGD
+263 QKCDQGDITT
-270 VMSNGCSDILDMD
+270 NGCLDILDIE
-283 AAVDYVIH
+283 AATDYIIH

-339 KSDGWRIP
+339 KADGWRIP
-347 QSAKGGSGE
+347 QSANDGGFAFGMNE

-364 NLWSN
+364 NIWSN
-369 NAFQQ
+369 NTFQQ
-374 KYKERWAEL
+374 KYKARWAEL

-398 SLKTHLKN
+398 SLKTVLKN
-406 AADRNFERWPNLGQ
+406 AANRNFERWPNLGQ
-420 ASGTGDPDPLE
+420 SSGTCDADPME
-431 SENNGG
+431 SGNNNGG
-437 NNGGNQWG
+437 NNNGWNMGGWSMG
-445 FGMGFTMSF
+445 CMGM

-481 IDQQMSFSEPAS
+481 IDQQLSFKEPS
-493 PLATEALIID
+493 TPIATEALIID
-503 DWNYYDKDNDDD
+503 DWNYYDNDEGDD
-515 DNPTTPASS
+515 PP
-524 ANPTNPISSSSAGP
+524 PIGMQP
-538 SSHSSHLSHSS
+538 R
-549 HSSLSVSSSS
+549 LSV
-559 ASPGKD
+559 
-565 AIGSRP
+565 
-571 EITRLNF
+571 TRLNS
-578 YTLNEN
+578 YTVAGNKL
-584 SITVQSEKGGMF
+584 TVQSVDGGLF
-596 RLLDFNGNIIFEK
+596 KLIDLSGKTLYKTNIK
-609 RISAG
+609 PG
-614 MQSFQIPRTARNKH
+614 VQTLQVPRNARNQQ
-628 WLATLNGKMI
+628 WIATLNGKML

>member
-1 MEFGQGVYMFCKS
+1 MSRLSRILCVAALFC
-14 KIAFCG
+14 AT
-20 FILAMVVPL
+20 AA
-29 FAQSYDL
+29 FAQTYDL
-36 PLIIVNTQNGQALQK
+36 PLIVVNTKGKTLEK
-51 GADKIPAT
+51 GADKIPGT
-59 MSILDKGTNNAADSS
+59 MRIVDNGTNSLADSS
-74 KGEKYNIGIK
+74 KATPIEIGIK

-96 GYGVELKARPCT
+96 GYGLELKARACT

-145 ALAYWLYQRTGRYS
+145 ALAHWLYQRTGRYS

-177 LLLEKIKRAKA
+177 VLLEKIKRAKS

-200 DGDEVTGGYVLSVDK
+200 DGDEVTGGYVLSIDK
-215 VENNSTSGLNKEG
+215 VENNSTQGINNEG

-234 SPVVM
+234 SPVLM
-239 RSPKKENTNKQQ
+239 RSPKKENTNTQQ
-251 QDYIQNF
+251 QEYIEKF
-258 FNKIE
+258 FNSIE
-263 TTCDNGD
+263 QKCDNGD
-270 VMSNGCSDILDMD
+270 VTTNGCSDILDLD
-283 AAVDYVIH
+283 AAVDYIMH

-323 WDFNLAFGAY
+323 WDFNLGFGAY

-339 KSDGWRIP
+339 KSDGWRVP

-356 WFVAKWIQ
+356 WFVAKWVQ

-369 NAFQQ
+369 NTFQQ
-374 KYKERWAEL
+374 MYKKRWAEL

-392 IDHFID
+392 VDHFID
-398 SLKTHLKN
+398 SLKTVLKK

-420 ASGTGDPDPLE
+420 ASGTCDADPMD
-431 SENNGG
+431 SGNNNGG
-437 NNGGNQWG
+437 NNNGGMWG
-445 FGMGFTMSF
+445 WGGGGMGGFCMGM

-481 IDQQMSFSEPAS
+481 IDQQVGFTEPS
-493 PLATEALIID
+493 TPIVTEALVID
-503 DWNYYDKDNDDD
+503 DWTYYDKVADDD
-515 DNPTTPASS
+515 DPG
-524 ANPTNPISSSSAGP
+524 ISS
-538 SSHSSHLSHSS
+538 
-549 HSSLSVSSSS
+549 
-559 ASPGKD
+559 PGTD
-565 AIGSRP
+565 QPIGMRGHMI
-571 EITRLNF
+571 ITRLNF
-578 YTLNEN
+578 YSREGNTL
-584 SITVQSEKGGMF
+584 TVQSVNGGLF
-596 RLLDFNGNIIFEK
+596 RLIDLSGKTLFKTNIK
-609 RISAG
+609 PG
-614 MQSFQIPRTARNKH
+614 VQTLQVPKNARNQH
-628 WLATLNGKMI
+628 WIATLNGKML

>member
-1 MEFGQGVYMFCKS
+1 MFCKS
-14 KIAFCG
+14 KIFFYGIVLVMA
-20 FILAMVVPL
+20 IPV

-36 PLIIVNTQNGQALQK
+36 PLIIINTQNRQALQK

-59 MSILDKGTNNAADSS
+59 MSILDKGTNNVADSS
-74 KGEKYNIGIK
+74 KGVKYNIGIK

-96 GYGVELKARPCT
+96 GYGIELKARPCT

-177 LLLEKIKRAKA
+177 LLLEKIKRAKS
-188 RVHIAKLKDEDV
+188 RVHIAKLKDEDIS
-200 DGDEVTGGYVLSVDK
+200 GDDVTGGYVLSVDK
-215 VENNSTSGLNKEG
+215 VDNNSTQGLDKEG
-228 FKSNDG
+228 FKSKDG

-251 QDYIQNF
+251 QQYIQNF
-258 FNKIE
+258 FNSIE
-263 TTCDNGD
+263 QKCDQGDITT
-270 VMSNGCSDILDMD
+270 NGCLDILDIE
-283 AAVDYVIH
+283 AATDYIIH

-339 KSDGWRIP
+339 KADGWRIP
-347 QSAKGGSGE
+347 QSANDGGFAFGMNE

-364 NLWSN
+364 NIWSN
-369 NAFQQ
+369 NTFQQ
-374 KYKERWAEL
+374 KYKARWAEL

-398 SLKTHLKN
+398 SLKTVLKN
-406 AADRNFERWPNLGQ
+406 AANRNFERWPNLGQ
-420 ASGTGDPDPLE
+420 SSGTCDADPME
-431 SENNGG
+431 SGNNNGG
-437 NNGGNQWG
+437 NNNGGNNNGWNMG
-445 FGMGFTMSF
+445 GWSMGCMGM

-493 PLATEALIID
+493 PVVTEALIID
-503 DWNYYDKDNDDD
+503 DWNYYDKDDD
-515 DNPTTPASS
+515 DNPTTP
-524 ANPTNPISSSSAGP
+524 TNPSSSSSNTSS
-538 SSHSSHLSHSS
+538 SSHSRFSR
-549 HSSLSVSSSS
+549 SSSS
-559 ASPGKD
+559 SNPGKD
-565 AIGSRP
+565 AIRDHL

-584 SITVQSEKGGMF
+584 RITVQSERGGMF
-596 RLLDFNGNIIFEK
+596 RLMDFNGNVLFEK
-609 RISAG
+609 QINAG
-614 MQSFQIPRTARNKH
+614 MQSFHIPRATRNKH
-628 WLATLNGKMI
+628 WIATLNRKMI

>member
-1 MEFGQGVYMFCKS
+1 MFNKS
-14 KIAFCG
+14 KIFFFC
-20 FILAMVVPL
+20 IVLAMALPI

-36 PLIIVNTQNGQALQK
+36 PLIIVNTQNRQALQK

-59 MSILDKGTNNAADSS
+59 MSILDKGTNSVADSS

-96 GYGVELKARPCT
+96 GYGIELKARSCT

-188 RVHIAKLKDEDV
+188 RVHIAKLKDEDIS
-200 DGDEVTGGYVLSVDK
+200 GDDVTGGYVLSIDK
-215 VENNSTSGLNKEG
+215 VDNNSTQGLDKEG
-228 FKSNDG
+228 FKSKDG

-251 QDYIQNF
+251 QQYIQNF

-263 TTCDNGD
+263 STCDNGD
-270 VMSNGCSDILDMD
+270 VMSNGCSDILDIE

-307 FKDKDSKG
+307 FKNKDSKG

-339 KSDGWRIP
+339 KADGWRIP
-347 QSAKGGSGE
+347 QSANDGGFAFGMNE

-364 NLWSN
+364 NLWRN
-369 NAFQQ
+369 NTFQQ

-392 IDHFID
+392 IDKFID
-398 SLKTHLKN
+398 SLKTVLKN
-406 AADRNFERWPNLGQ
+406 AANRNFERWPNLGQ
-420 ASGTGDPDPLE
+420 SSGTCDADPMEPGN
-431 SENNGG
+431 NNGG
-437 NNGGNQWG
+437 NNGGMWG
-445 FGMGFTMSF
+445 GWGGGMGGFCMGM

-493 PLATEALIID
+493 PVVTEALIID
-503 DWNYYDKDNDDD
+503 DWGYYDKDDD
-515 DNPTTPASS
+515 DNPTTP
-524 ANPTNPISSSSAGP
+524 TNPSSSS
-538 SSHSSHLSHSS
+538 SNT
-549 HSSLSVSSSS
+549 SSSS
-559 ASPGKD
+559 RSRFSTSSSSSNPGIA
-565 AIGSRP
+565 AIRDHL

-584 SITVQSEKGGMF
+584 RITVQSERGGMF
-596 RLLDFNGNIIFEK
+596 RLMDFNGNVLFEK
-609 RISAG
+609 QINAG
-614 MQSFQIPRTARNKH
+614 MQSFHIPRATRNKH
-628 WLATLNGKMI
+628 WIATLNGKMI

>member
-1 MEFGQGVYMFCKS
+1 MFNKS
-14 KIAFCG
+14 KIFFFC
-20 FILAMVVPL
+20 IVLAMALPI

-36 PLIIVNTQNGQALQK
+36 PLIIVNTQNRQALQK

-59 MSILDKGTNNAADSS
+59 MSILDKGTNNVADSS

-96 GYGVELKARPCT
+96 GYGIELKARSCT
-108 NVADTAC
+108 NIADTAC

-188 RVHIAKLKDEDV
+188 RVHIAKLKDEDIS
-200 DGDEVTGGYVLSVDK
+200 GDDVTGGYVLSIDK
-215 VENNSTSGLNKEG
+215 VDNNSTQGLDKEG
-228 FKSNDG
+228 FKSKDG

-251 QDYIQNF
+251 QQYIQNF

-263 TTCDNGD
+263 STCDNGD
-270 VMSNGCSDILDMD
+270 VMSNGCSDILDIE

-307 FKDKDSKG
+307 FKNKDSKG

-339 KSDGWRIP
+339 KADGWRIP
-347 QSAKGGSGE
+347 QSANDGGFAFGMNE

-364 NLWSN
+364 NLWRN
-369 NAFQQ
+369 NTFQQ

-392 IDHFID
+392 IDKFID
-398 SLKTHLKN
+398 SLKTVLKN
-406 AADRNFERWPNLGQ
+406 AANRNFERWPNLGQ
-420 ASGTGDPDPLE
+420 SSGTCDADPMEPGN
-431 SENNGG
+431 NNGG
-437 NNGGNQWG
+437 NNGGMWG
-445 FGMGFTMSF
+445 GWGGGMGGFCMGM

-493 PLATEALIID
+493 PVVTEALIID
-503 DWNYYDKDNDDD
+503 DWGYYDKDDD
-515 DNPTTPASS
+515 DNPTTP
-524 ANPTNPISSSSAGP
+524 TNPSSSS
-538 SSHSSHLSHSS
+538 SNT
-549 HSSLSVSSSS
+549 SSSS
-559 ASPGKD
+559 RSRFSTSSSSSNPGIA
-565 AIGSRP
+565 AIRDHL

-584 SITVQSEKGGMF
+584 RITVQSERGGMF
-596 RLLDFNGNIIFEK
+596 RLMDFNGNVLFEK
-609 RISAG
+609 QINAG
-614 MQSFQIPRTARNKH
+614 MQSFHIPRATRNKH
-628 WLATLNGKMI
+628 WIATLNGKMI

>member
-1 MEFGQGVYMFCKS
+1 MFNKS
-14 KIAFCG
+14 KFFFFC
-20 FILAMVVPL
+20 IVLAMALPI

-36 PLIIVNTQNGQALQK
+36 PLVIVNTQNRQALQK

-59 MSILDKGTNNAADSS
+59 MSILDKGTNSVADSS

-96 GYGVELKARPCT
+96 GYGIELKARSCT

-188 RVHIAKLKDEDV
+188 RVHIAKLKDEDIS
-200 DGDEVTGGYVLSVDK
+200 GDDVTGGYVLSIDK
-215 VENNSTSGLNKEG
+215 VENNSTQGLDKEG
-228 FKSNDG
+228 FKSKDG

-251 QDYIQNF
+251 QQYIQNF

-263 TTCDNGD
+263 STCDNGD
-270 VMSNGCSDILDMD
+270 VMSNGCSDILDIE
-283 AAVDYVIH
+283 AAVDYIIH

-339 KSDGWRIP
+339 KADGWRIP
-347 QSAKGGSGE
+347 QSANDGGFAFGMNE

-369 NAFQQ
+369 NTFQQ
-374 KYKERWAEL
+374 KYKARWAEL

-392 IDHFID
+392 IDKFID
-398 SLKTHLKN
+398 SLKTVLKN
-406 AADRNFERWPNLGQ
+406 AANRNFERWPNLGQ
-420 ASGTGDPDPLE
+420 SSGTCDADPME
-431 SENNGG
+431 SGNNNGG
-437 NNGGNQWG
+437 NNGGMWG
-445 FGMGFTMSF
+445 WGGGGMGGFCMGM

-493 PLATEALIID
+493 PVVTEALIID
-503 DWNYYDKDNDDD
+503 DWGYYDKDDD
-515 DNPTTPASS
+515 DNPTTP
-524 ANPTNPISSSSAGP
+524 TNPSSSS
-538 SSHSSHLSHSS
+538 SNT
-549 HSSLSVSSSS
+549 SSSS
-559 ASPGKD
+559 RSRFSTSSSSSNPGIA
-565 AIGSRP
+565 AIGGHQER
-571 EITRLNF
+571 TRLNF
-578 YTLNEN
+578 YTLNE
-584 SITVQSEKGGMF
+584 SRITVQSERGGMF
-596 RLLDFNGNIIFEK
+596 RLMDFNGNVIFEK
-609 RISAG
+609 QISAG
-614 MQSFQIPRTARNKH
+614 MQSFHIPRAARNKH
-628 WLATLNGKMI
+628 WIATLNGKMI

>member
-1 MEFGQGVYMFCKS
+1 MFNKS
-14 KIAFCG
+14 KIFFFC
-20 FILAMVVPL
+20 IVLAMALPI

-36 PLIIVNTQNGQALQK
+36 PLVIVNTQNGQALQK

-59 MSILDKGTNNAADSS
+59 MSILDKGTNNVADSS

-96 GYGVELKARPCT
+96 GYGIELKARSCT

-188 RVHIAKLKDEDV
+188 RVHIAKLKDEDIS
-200 DGDEVTGGYVLSVDK
+200 GDDVTGGYVLSIDK
-215 VENNSTSGLNKEG
+215 VDNNSTQGLDKEG
-228 FKSNDG
+228 FKSKDG

-239 RSPKKENTNKQQ
+239 RSPKKENTNKAQ
-251 QDYIQNF
+251 QDYIKNF
-258 FNKIE
+258 FNSIE
-263 TTCDNGD
+263 QKCDNGD
-270 VMSNGCSDILDMD
+270 ITSNGCLDILDIE
-283 AAVDYVIH
+283 AAVDYIIH

-339 KSDGWRIP
+339 KADGWRVP
-347 QSAKGGSGE
+347 QSANDGGFAFGMNE

-369 NAFQQ
+369 NTFQQ
-374 KYKERWAEL
+374 KYKARWAEL

-398 SLKTHLKN
+398 SLKTVLKN
-406 AADRNFERWPNLGQ
+406 AADRNFQRWPNLGQ
-420 ASGTGDPDPLE
+420 SSGTCDADPME
-431 SENNGG
+431 SGNNNGG
-437 NNGGNQWG
+437 NNGGMWG
-445 FGMGFTMSF
+445 GWSMGCMGM

-474 VKQRFAW
+474 VKQRFSW

-493 PLATEALIID
+493 PVVTEALIID
-503 DWNYYDKDNDDD
+503 DWNYYDKDDDD
-515 DNPTTPASS
+515 TPTTP
-524 ANPTNPISSSSAGP
+524 TNPSSSSSNTSS
-538 SSHSSHLSHSS
+538 SSHSRFSR
-549 HSSLSVSSSS
+549 SSSS
-559 ASPGKD
+559 SNPGRD
-565 AIGSRP
+565 AIIGHP

-584 SITVQSEKGGMF
+584 RITVQSERGGMF
-596 RLLDFNGNIIFEK
+596 RLMDFNGNVLFEK
-609 RISAG
+609 QINAG
-614 MQSFQIPRTARNKH
+614 MQSFHIPRATRNKH
-628 WLATLNGKMI
+628 WIATLNGKMI

>member
-1 MEFGQGVYMFCKS
+1 MFCKS

-59 MSILDKGTNNAADSS
+59 MSILDKGTNNVADSS

-228 FKSNDG
+228 FKSKDG

-431 SENNGG
+431 SGNNGG

-445 FGMGFTMSF
+445 FGGFTMSF

-549 HSSLSVSSSS
+549 LSSLSASSSS
-559 ASPGKD
+559 ATPGKD
-565 AIGSRP
+565 AIGGHP

-578 YTLNEN
+578 YSLNEDR
-584 SITVQSEKGGMF
+584 ITVQSERGGMF
-596 RLLDFNGNIIFEK
+596 RLIDFNGNVLFEK
-609 RISAG
+609 QISTG
-614 MQSFQIPRTARNKH
+614 TQSFQIPRTARNKH

>member
-1 MEFGQGVYMFCKS
+1 MFCKS
-14 KIAFCG
+14 KIFFYGIVLVMA
-20 FILAMVVPL
+20 IPV

-36 PLIIVNTQNGQALQK
+36 PLIIINTQNRQALQK

-59 MSILDKGTNNAADSS
+59 MSILDKGTNSVADSS

-96 GYGVELKARPCT
+96 GYGIELKARSCT

-145 ALAYWLYQRTGRYS
+145 ALAYWLYQRTGRYG

-188 RVHIAKLKDEDV
+188 RVHIAKLKEEDIS
-200 DGDEVTGGYVLSVDK
+200 GDDVTGGYVLSVDK
-215 VENNSTSGLNKEG
+215 VDNNSTQGLDKEG
-228 FKSNDG
+228 FKSKDG

-251 QDYIQNF
+251 QQYIQNF

-263 TTCDNGD
+263 STCDNGD
-270 VMSNGCSDILDMD
+270 VMSNGCSDILDIE

-339 KSDGWRIP
+339 KADGWRIP
-347 QSAKGGSGE
+347 QSANDGGFAFGMNE

-364 NLWSN
+364 NLWRN
-369 NAFQQ
+369 NTFQQ
-374 KYKERWAEL
+374 KYKARWAEL

-392 IDHFID
+392 IDKFID
-398 SLKTHLKN
+398 SLKTVLKN
-406 AADRNFERWPNLGQ
+406 AANRNFERWPNLGQ
-420 ASGTGDPDPLE
+420 SSGTCDADPME
-431 SENNGG
+431 SGNNNGG
-437 NNGGNQWG
+437 NNGGMWG
-445 FGMGFTMSF
+445 WGGGGMGGFCMGM

-493 PLATEALIID
+493 PVVTEALIID
-503 DWNYYDKDNDDD
+503 DWGYYDEDDD
-515 DNPTTPASS
+515 DNPTTP
-524 ANPTNPISSSSAGP
+524 TNPSSSS
-538 SSHSSHLSHSS
+538 SNT
-549 HSSLSVSSSS
+549 SSSS
-559 ASPGKD
+559 RSRFSTSSSSSNPGIA
-565 AIGSRP
+565 AIRDHL
-571 EITRLNF
+571 EITRQNF

-584 SITVQSEKGGMF
+584 RITVQSERGGMF
-596 RLLDFNGNIIFEK
+596 RLMDFNGNVLFEK
-609 RISAG
+609 QINAG
-614 MQSFQIPRTARNKH
+614 MQSFHIPRATRNQH
-628 WLATLNGKMI
+628 WIATLNGKMI

>member
-1 MEFGQGVYMFCKS
+1 MTGKFKTL
-14 KIAFCG
+14 FCG
-20 FILAMVVPL
+20 FVLAMVVPL
-29 FAQSYDL
+29 FAQTYDL
-36 PLIIVNTQNGQALQK
+36 PLIIVNTNGKTLEK

-59 MSILDKGTNNAADSS
+59 MRILDNGTNSVADSA
-74 KGEKYNIGIK
+74 KGELMNIGIK

-96 GYGVELKARPCT
+96 GYGLELKARACQ

-145 ALAYWLYQRTGRYS
+145 ALAHWLYQRTGRYS

-177 LLLEKIKRAKA
+177 LLLEKIKRAKS

-215 VENNSTSGLNKEG
+215 VENNSTSGLSKEG
-228 FKSNDG
+228 FKSKDG
-234 SPVVM
+234 SPVIM

-251 QDYIQNF
+251 QEYIEKF
-258 FNKIE
+258 FNSIE
-263 TTCDNGD
+263 QKCDNGD
-270 VMSNGCSDILDMD
+270 VTTNGCSDILDLD
-283 AAVDYVIH
+283 AAVDYIMH

-323 WDFNLAFGAY
+323 WDFNLGFGAY

-339 KSDGWRIP
+339 KSDGWRVP

-356 WFVAKWIQ
+356 WFVAKWVQ
-364 NLWSN
+364 NLWN
-369 NAFQQ
+369 NNTFQQ
-374 KYKERWAEL
+374 MYKARWAEL

-392 IDHFID
+392 IDNFID
-398 SLKTHLKN
+398 SLKTVLKK

-420 ASGTGDPDPLE
+420 ASGTCDADPMD
-431 SENNGG
+431 SGNNNGG
-437 NNGGNQWG
+437 NNGGQWG
-445 FGMGFTMSF
+445 WGGGGMGGFCMGM

-474 VKQRFAW
+474 VKQRFSW
-481 IDQQMSFSEPAS
+481 IDQQMGFSEPS
-493 PLATEALIID
+493 TPIATEALVID
-503 DWNYYDKDNDDD
+503 DWTYYDKVEDDD
-515 DNPTTPASS
+515 SGNITEPPPTAMQPYL
-524 ANPTNPISSSSAGP
+524 N
-538 SSHSSHLSHSS
+538 
-549 HSSLSVSSSS
+549 
-559 ASPGKD
+559 
-565 AIGSRP
+565 
-571 EITRLNF
+571 ITRLNF
-578 YTLNEN
+578 YTLVG
-584 SITVQSEKGGMF
+584 STLTVQSVDGGLF
-596 RLLDFNGNIIFEK
+596 RLVALDGRTLFKKQIP
-609 RISAG
+609 AG
-614 MQSFQIPRTARNKH
+614 TQSFQIPRAALNQH
-628 WLATLNGKMI
+628 WIATLNGKMLGK
-638 SR
+638 

>member
-1 MEFGQGVYMFCKS
+1 MSS
-14 KIAFCG
+14 KTKFLLCG
-20 FILAMVVPL
+20 LFLAMT
-29 FAQSYDL
+29 FSSYAQTYDL
-36 PLIIVNTQNGQALQK
+36 PLIIVNTNGKTLEK

-59 MSILDKGTNNAADSS
+59 MRILDKGTNSVADSS
-74 KGEKYNIGIK
+74 KGELMNIGIK

-96 GYGVELKARPCT
+96 GYGIELKARACT

-145 ALAYWLYQRTGRYS
+145 ALAHWLYQRTGRYS

-177 LLLEKIKRAKA
+177 LLLEKIKRAKS

-200 DGDEVTGGYVLSVDK
+200 DGDDVTGGYVLSVDK
-215 VENNSTSGLNKEG
+215 VDNNSTSGLSKEG
-228 FKSNDG
+228 FKSKDG
-234 SPVVM
+234 SPVIM

-251 QDYIQNF
+251 QEYIEKF
-258 FNKIE
+258 FNSIE
-263 TTCDNGD
+263 QKCDNGD
-270 VMSNGCSDILDMD
+270 VTTNGCSDILDLD
-283 AAVDYVIH
+283 AAVDYIMH

-323 WDFNLAFGAY
+323 WDFNLGFGAY

-339 KSDGWRIP
+339 KSDGWRVP

-356 WFVAKWIQ
+356 WFVAKWVQ
-364 NLWSN
+364 NLWN
-369 NAFQQ
+369 NNTFQQ
-374 KYKERWAEL
+374 MYKARWAEL

-392 IDHFID
+392 IDNFID
-398 SLKTHLKN
+398 SLKTVLKK

-420 ASGTGDPDPLE
+420 ASGTCDADPMD
-431 SENNGG
+431 SGNNNGG
-437 NNGGNQWG
+437 NNNGGMWG
-445 FGMGFTMSF
+445 WGGGGMGGFCMGM

-481 IDQQMSFSEPAS
+481 IDQQLSFKEPS
-493 PLATEALIID
+493 TPIATEALIID
-503 DWNYYDKDNDDD
+503 DWTYYDKVSDDD
-515 DNPTTPASS
+515 DENGGESGQEHWDNPWENPWQGTKS
-524 ANPTNPISSSSAGP
+524 AR
-538 SSHSSHLSHSS
+538 L
-549 HSSLSVSSSS
+549 
-559 ASPGKD
+559 
-565 AIGSRP
+565 

-578 YTLNEN
+578 FSLEGNK
-584 SITVQSEKGGMF
+584 ITVQSEKGGLF
-596 RLLDFNGNIIFEK
+596 RLVSLNGNTLFEK
-609 RISAG
+609 RVNSGIQTF
-614 MQSFQIPRTARNKH
+614 MLPRKAKDQA
-628 WLATLNGKMI
+628 WIATLNGKML

>member
-1 MEFGQGVYMFCKS
+1 MFNKS
-14 KIAFCG
+14 KIFFFC
-20 FILAMVVPL
+20 IVLAMALPI

-36 PLIIVNTQNGQALQK
+36 PLVIVNTQNKQALQK

-59 MSILDKGTNNAADSS
+59 MSILDKGTNSIADSS

-96 GYGVELKARPCT
+96 GYGIELKARSCT

-188 RVHIAKLKDEDV
+188 RVHIAKLKDEDIS
-200 DGDEVTGGYVLSVDK
+200 GDDVTGGYVLSIDK
-215 VENNSTSGLNKEG
+215 VENNSTSGLDKEG
-228 FKSNDG
+228 FKSKDG

-251 QDYIQNF
+251 QQYIQNF

-263 TTCDNGD
+263 STCDNGD
-270 VMSNGCSDILDMD
+270 VMSNGCSDILDIE

-339 KSDGWRIP
+339 KADGWRVP
-347 QSAKGGSGE
+347 QSAKSGAGE

-369 NAFQQ
+369 NTFQQ
-374 KYKERWAEL
+374 KYKARWAEL

-392 IDHFID
+392 IDKFID
-398 SLKTHLKN
+398 SLKTVLKN
-406 AADRNFERWPNLGQ
+406 AANRNFERWPNLGQ
-420 ASGTGDPDPLE
+420 SSGTCDADPME
-431 SENNGG
+431 SGNNNGG
-437 NNGGNQWG
+437 NNGGMWG
-445 FGMGFTMSF
+445 GWGGGMGGFCMGM

-493 PLATEALIID
+493 PVVTEALIID
-503 DWNYYDKDNDDD
+503 DWGYYDKDDD
-515 DNPTTPASS
+515 DNPTTP
-524 ANPTNPISSSSAGP
+524 TNPSSSSSNTSS
-538 SSHSSHLSHSS
+538 SSHSRFSR
-549 HSSLSVSSSS
+549 SSSS
-559 ASPGKD
+559 SNPGRD
-565 AIGSRP
+565 AIRDHL

-584 SITVQSEKGGMF
+584 RITVQSERGGMF
-596 RLLDFNGNIIFEK
+596 RLMDFNGNVLFEK
-609 RISAG
+609 QINAG
-614 MQSFQIPRTARNKH
+614 MQSFHIPRTARNQH
-628 WLATLNGKMI
+628 WIATLNGKMI
-638 SR
+638 NR